1 MINIR
6 KATRIVLSLVGGMI
20 IGRLTA
26 KAQNDYK
33 RYENHLFT
41 SS

>member
-1 MINIR
+1 MINI
-6 KATRIVLSLVGGMI
+6 KKVTRIVLPLAGGMV

-33 RYENHLFT
+33 
-41 SS
+41 

>member
-1 MINIR
+1 MINI
-6 KATRIVLSLVGGMI
+6 KKVTRIVPLAGGMV

-33 RYENHLFT
+33 HYENHLFT